1 MGACALPR
9 PTLPS
14 PPGHLGS
21 AALRRAQSILT
32 CVAGRG
38 EHLGGSQAVNLHPHQ
53 CLQKFIRIKGSKR
66 VPRTAWHRMECFRA
80 GGEALSCPRT
90 ERGRQEGTG
99 AAAALGA
106 GFAGAFYFLFVF
118 PLRTRI

>member
-1 MGACALPR
+1 MGACALPC

-80 GGEALSCPRT
+80 GWEALSRPRT
-90 ERGRQEGTG
+90 EGGGRKEQ
-99 AAAALGA
+99 ALQPLWA
-106 GFAGAFYFLFVF
+106 PASQALFISFLYFL
-118 PLRTRI
+118 